1 MKKILLLFCA
11 MLTCVGMSAK
21 KVDAVWGTPAGNGA
35 WDSENN
41 VYSWTLNY
49 SNLTTV
55 FETPNGELTN
65 YTALH
70 LTTANYV
77 DDGQYRV
84 CFMQGSTAKATI
96 IFYSAGQK
104 DLVFAERSE
113 TKDLD
118 LSTIDHIS
126 FGGASNVGSI
136 TVTNMY
142 LEPALIQ
149 KTNGEYD
156 FINIDVLK
164 QEDGSVTTLI
174 PTVENDEYTYS
185 ANGGLQFGF
194 KHKNINVKG
203 YDKLVV
209 VYATTSGSW
218 ALQPKQGA
226 LEGWDYLDKNKTSLE
241 IELGGITTLK
251 ELSLFSG
258 PGKNPSAPITIKSIK
273 LHKAPKPS
281 TVEEFTSI
289 EELVANKFY
298 MVTKNVVMAECN
310 ATGIDMT
317 TGNPSVI
324 LNKANAWCQFEI
336 EPVTYNEEGYF
347 RLHALNAK
355 GEYAYGWWGNAAN
368 RPNNNCVSPSMWWG
382 NFEVA
387 MGAAE
392 GYEENGKL
400 YGGAHELGAL
410 FTITYV
416 EDKGFAFMSNATI
429 DGKHKYIGGDC
440 KQSDTP
446 YYWNCYNVNAE
457 RFQNLEAPEDYVEL
471 PISELVAT
479 GRATVDGEVINMTN
493 GGGAM
498 WEYDTPQNWSGYK
511 YLVVVPKRRFVTE
524 DQNNNNFKGE
534 TTDVRVNINGIE
546 TNWIGWWN
554 QKRACVIDLTA
565 TYANGSKDMT
575 DYTSSITKVEI
586 LKGNGVGSE
595 WSISAA
601 YLTNTCPKRGTV
613 TWEHNASALCNAETE
628 ADYYRICDVEDYLG
642 VVCLPYASAICGA
655 DAFEFVGVDSK
666 EDPNAI
672 WVRPVMGILEAGKP
686 YVFKTN
692 TNLNVTFYKAGANT
706 VAEEGNENGLYGVFS
721 QQDVTGDN
729 MYAVAGGKF
738 KQAGEYTA
746 TVKENRAYLNIEEA
760 PVYGAGSAAVK
771 GCINLFD
778 DDDVTAIQKLFNTT
792 KETIYDLSGRRVQNV
807 NRGIYIMNGKK
818 YIK

>member
-1 MKKILLLFCA
+1 MN
-11 MLTCVGMSAK
+11 G
-21 KVDAVWGTPAGNGA
+21 GNA
-35 WDSENN
+35 IASI
-41 VYSWTLNY
+41 V
-49 SNLTTV
+49 
-55 FETPNGELTN
+55 
-65 YTALH
+65 
-70 LTTANYV
+70 
-77 DDGQYRV
+77 
-84 CFMQGSTAKATI
+84 
-96 IFYSAGQK
+96 FYSEGQK
-104 DLVFAERSE
+104 DLVFAERNE

-126 FGGASNVGSI
+126 FGGASGEGSI

-142 LEPALIQ
+142 LEGPDAPALDLIT
-149 KTNGEYD
+149 KVEGEYD
-156 FINIDVLK
+156 FLNIAALK
-164 QEDGSVTTLI
+164 QEDGSVPTLI
-174 PTVENDEYTYS
+174 PTVENDEYTYT
-185 ANGGLQFGF
+185 ATDALQFGF

-203 YDKLVV
+203 YDQLIIE
-209 VYATTSGSW
+209 YSTGSGSW
-218 ALQPKQGA
+218 CLQPK
-226 LEGWDYLDKNKTSLE
+226 EGDLGGWTQLPSGDNKTYTVTIPE
-241 IELGGITTLK
+241 GTNTLS
-251 ELSLFSG
+251 ELSLFSS
-258 PGKNPSAPITIKSIK
+258 PWSTPSAPITVKSIK
-273 LHKAPKPS
+273 LHKAPKQ
-281 TVEEFTSI
+281 EYTSI
-289 EELVANKFY
+289 EELKANKFY

-317 TGNPSVI
+317 TGNPAVI
-324 LNKANAWCQFEI
+324 LNKENAWCQFEI

-347 RLHALNAK
+347 RIHPVNAK
-355 GEYAYGWWGNAAN
+355 GEYAYGWYGNSAD
-368 RPNNNCVSPSMWWG
+368 RPNNNCLNPSMWWG

-387 MGAAE
+387 MGASE
-392 GYEENGKL
+392 GYGANGKL
-400 YGGAHELGAL
+400 YGGAYELGAL

-446 YYWNCYNVNAE
+446 YYWNCFNVNAE

-471 PISELVAT
+471 PISDLVAT
-479 GRATVDGEVINMTN
+479 GSATVNGEVINMTN
-493 GGGAM
+493 GGGAK

-565 TYANGSKDMT
+565 TYENRSKDMT
-575 DYTSSITKVEI
+575 DYTGSITKVEI

-613 TWEHNASALCNAETE
+613 TWEHEESALCNAETE
-628 ADYYRICDVEDYLG
+628 ADHYRICDVEDYLG
-642 VVCLPYASAICGA
+642 VVCLPYASAVCGA
-655 DAFEFVGVDSK
+655 DAYEFVGVDSK
-666 EDPNAI
+666 ESPNAI

-706 VAEEGNENGLYGVFS
+706 VAEAGNENGLYGVFA
-721 QQDVTGDN
+721 QQGVTGNN
-729 MYAVAGGKF
+729 MYAVSGGKF

-746 TVKENRAYLNIEEA
+746 TVKENRAYLNIDEA
-760 PVYGAGSAAVK
+760 PELGAGSAEVK

-778 DDDVTAIQKLFNTT
+778 ENEATAI
-792 KETIYDLSGRRVQNV
+792 KELLNSNNEAKTMFDLSGRRVQNTG
-807 NRGIYIMNGKK
+807 RGIYIVNGKK
-818 YIK
+818 YVK